1 MGWNDLDRAI
11 LAGDARSS
19 SSAGSRTFHADG
31 FLYALF
37 HSKAPNNLFATRS
50 RLACWL
56 RGRPQDDA
64 GPDRV
69 QMYRTIEERILDD
82 VVIIPLYHDL
92 TWRSVEPGRR
102 RRGPR
107 SLRHADA
114 PFLPGLS
121 GSGLS
126 EFGHLRGGSAMNLG
140 RMRLSHRF
148 TLVFSLI
155 VLAMTGILFVAMDRY
170 FRSTLTS
177 NAEHRASGLGQA
189 LATVSLPHLLRYDYL
204 TVQQVVDGVVD
215 GREVLYAIVLDK
227 EGKVAGYSGQRDRQ
241 GLRLDDGDT
250 RSSLDAHTLTLRR
263 LDWSNGQRELPVVEA
278 VPVHPP
284 GETVRWGTVRL
295 GLSLQTVS
303 HQLWVTRVLL
313 AVIGLGGVLA
323 ATLASLLM
331 ARRITQPLSRLVEA
345 TERLESGEW
354 DPEFRVENEDEIGDL
369 ARKFSRAASSL
380 EDQTRRLRQAKEEL
394 TALNATLEEKVE
406 QRTAEL
412 HTSHEKYRLLV
423 EGSPDAFCLLDGER
437 FVFVNPAFLDIF
449 GRDAEDVSAPDLT
462 WDEILHPN
470 FLGQARARFEALAA
484 GAPPFA
490 EEWVGVSKQ
499 GRMIDLEVRGRWVP
513 YDGREVVEL
522 VLVDVTQKKTLIQQ
536 IVQNERMRAMGEM
549 TAMVA
554 HHFNNILAVIHGRAQ
569 LVQRKVQDPRLADSL
584 EVIQSSVLKAGEMVR
599 HLQDYFGEQFDLR
612 FVEVDVNALLEDVVF
627 YQERV
632 WRSARPRE
640 APPIEVHME
649 LETIPP
655 VRGAG
660 PLLRDA
666 FGRILVNAVEAMPAG
681 GDVFVRSKADAT
693 HVTVEIEDRGTGMDK
708 ETLARAFDP
717 FFSTKGSSS
726 RGLGL
731 SASLGILQRHE
742 GRIRLKSEPAEGTTV
757 SIVLPIE
764 ARVSRIVPFGRA
776 PGVPEAASQ
785 PTSGSTAESA
795 AGGSSGDGTAGGI
808 GTMSEPTSSGEN
820 GG

>member
-1 MGWNDLDRAI
+1 MI
-11 LAGDARSS
+11 
-19 SSAGSRTFHADG
+19 
-31 FLYALF
+31 
-37 HSKAPNNLFATRS
+37 
-50 RLACWL
+50 
-56 RGRPQDDA
+56 
-64 GPDRV
+64 
-69 QMYRTIEERILDD
+69 
-82 VVIIPLYHDL
+82 
-92 TWRSVEPGRR
+92 
-102 RRGPR
+102 
-107 SLRHADA
+107 
-114 PFLPGLS
+114 
-121 GSGLS
+121 
-126 EFGHLRGGSAMNLG
+126 LG

-155 VLAMTGILFVAMDRY
+155 VLAMTGVLFVAMDRY
-170 FRSTLTS
+170 FRGTLTS
-177 NAEHRASGLGQA
+177 NAEHRASGMGQA

-215 GREVLYAIVLDK
+215 GQEVLYAIVLDK

-241 GLRLDDGDT
+241 GFHLDDAAT
-250 RSSLDAHTLTLRR
+250 RSSLAAEAPNLRN
-263 LDWSNGQRELPVVEA
+263 LDWNDGEHDVRVVEA
-278 VPVHPP
+278 VFPVRPP

-295 GLSLQTVS
+295 GLSLETVS

-313 AVIGLGGVLA
+313 AVIGLAGVFA
-323 ATLASLLM
+323 ATLASLLL
-331 ARRITQPLSRLVEA
+331 ARRITQPLRRLVEA

-354 DPEFRVENEDEIGDL
+354 DPEFRVDTGDEIGDL

-380 EDQTRRLRQAKEEL
+380 EEQTRRLRQAKEEL
-394 TALNATLEEKVE
+394 TALNSTLEDKVE

-412 HTSHEKYRLLV
+412 HSSNEKYRLLV
-423 EGSPDAFCLLDGER
+423 EGSLDAFCLLDGEQ
-437 FVFVNPAFLDIF
+437 FVFVNPAFLEIF
-449 GRDAEDVSAPDLT
+449 GRDEEEVSIGLG
-462 WDEILHPN
+462 WDQILHPN
-470 FLGQARARFEALAA
+470 FLGQARARFEALEA
-484 GAPPFA
+484 GAPPFE

-499 GRMIDLEVRGRWVP
+499 GRIIDLEVRGRWVP
-513 YDGREVVEL
+513 YEGREVVEL

-554 HHFNNILAVIHGRAQ
+554 HHFNNILAIIHGRAQ
-569 LVQRKVQDPRLADSL
+569 LVQRKVQDPRLAESL

-632 WRSARPRE
+632 WRSSRPRE

-649 LETIPP
+649 LDAIPP

-666 FGRILVNAVEAMPAG
+666 FGRILVNAVEAMPMG
-681 GDVFVRSKADAT
+681 GDVYVRSKANAT
-693 HVTVEIEDRGTGMDK
+693 HVTVEIEDKGTGMDA
-708 ETLARAFDP
+708 ETLSRAFDP
-717 FFSTKGSSS
+717 FFSTKGSAS

-731 SASLGILQRHE
+731 SASLGIMQRHE
-742 GRIRLKSEPAEGTTV
+742 GRISLKSEPAEGTSV

-776 PGVPEAASQ
+776 PVAADAAAT
-785 PTSGSTAESA
+785 PPSGSASPSAPGAAET
-795 AGGSSGDGTAGGI
+795 GSTPSLG
-808 GTMSEPTSSGEN
+808 
-820 GG
+820 